1 MENQENQDIQEIETI
16 RENAIKK
23 EFNNIEYQKIYYQKN
38 KDKLLEKLK
47 EKSKCEICNGSYSY
61 VSKNR
66 HLNSEKHKRF
76 VLSNSS

>member
-1 MENQENQDIQEIETI
+1 MENQETG
-16 RENAIKK
+16 IKK
-23 EFNNIEYQKIYYQKN
+23 EFDNIEYQKKYYQKN

-47 EKSKCEICNGSYSY
+47 EKTKCEICNGSYSY

-76 VLSNSS
+76 VLSNNS

>member
-1 MENQENQDIQEIETI
+1 MENQDIQEIETI

-23 EFNNIEYQKIYYQKN
+23 EFNNIVYQKIYYQKN